1 MNLNE
6 NVGGIIM
13 KSRKMMHH
21 NEHYNNSI
29 IMGTNI
35 TKQRL
40 ESLDVLRGFDLFCLV
55 ALEGIMHPLAHAIDA
70 PWVDYFMWNFTH
82 MDWEGLSPWD
92 LVMPLFMFMSGVSI
106 PFALSRYRKEAVK
119 GQAYRRIL
127 KRVILL
133 WIFGMMC
140 QGNLLALNPER
151 IYLYTNTLQSIAV
164 GYLVASLL
172 FLNTRV
178 KTQIGIAAGLL
189 FTFWGCMEFISVDG
203 YGYGNYTPDGNL
215 AEWIDRTLLGR
226 FRDAATVQDGQ
237 VVFAPWYRYTWI
249 LSSLNFDVTVLTGLF
264 AGYIAKDKI
273 EEKKKLK
280 LYFGTGITMVIAGWL
295 WNFQMPVIKTIWTS
309 SMVLVCSGY
318 CFLLMGLFYYW
329 IDYKGHRSGITWLKV
344 YGMNSIVAYMLANV
358 VNFRCIGESL
368 FYGLEQYMG
377 SYYSFL
383 MTLWNIGA
391 VYVIIWFMYKRGIFL
406 KV

>member
-1 MNLNE
+1 
-6 NVGGIIM
+6 M
-13 KSRKMMHH
+13 KNTHSSSK
-21 NEHYNNSI
+21 
-29 IMGTNI
+29 
-35 TKQRL
+35 RL
-40 ESLDVLRGFDLFCLV
+40 ESLDALRGFDLFFLV
-55 ALEGIMHPLAHAIDA
+55 ALGPLMHSLARTANVEWLNESM
-70 PWVDYFMWNFTH
+70 WVFSH
-82 MDWEGLSPWD
+82 VSWEGFSPWD
-92 LVMPLFMFMSGVSI
+92 LIMPLFLFMSGISM
-106 PFALSRYRKEAVK
+106 PFSLSRYKSISDKRPLLRRLAK
-119 GQAYRRIL
+119 RIL
-127 KRVILL
+127 LL

-140 QGNLLALNPER
+140 QGNLLALDPNT
-151 IYLYTNTLQSIAV
+151 IYLYSNTLQAIAT
-164 GYLVASLL
+164 GYLITALL
-172 FLNTRV
+172 FLFTSRR
-178 KTQIGIAAGLL
+178 TQIITAVVLL
-189 FTFWGCMEFISVDG
+189 LVYWTAMQFITVDG
-203 YGYGNYTPDGNL
+203 YGGGNYTPQGNL
-215 AEWIDRTLLGR
+215 AEWIDNTVLGR
-226 FRDAATVQDGQ
+226 FRDTAQVIDGK
-237 VVFAPWYRYTWI
+237 VVVADWYHYTWI
-249 LSSLNFDVTVLTGLF
+249 LSSLNFGVTVLTGLF

-309 SMVLVCSGY
+309 SMVLVSSGY

-358 VNFRCIGESL
+358 VNFRCIGEPL

>member
-1 MNLNE
+1 
-6 NVGGIIM
+6 M
-13 KSRKMMHH
+13 KNTHSSSK
-21 NEHYNNSI
+21 
-29 IMGTNI
+29 
-35 TKQRL
+35 RL
-40 ESLDVLRGFDLFCLV
+40 ESLDALRGFDLFFLV
-55 ALEGIMHPLAHAIDA
+55 ALGPLMHSLARTANVEWLNESM
-70 PWVDYFMWNFTH
+70 WVFSH
-82 MDWEGLSPWD
+82 VSWEGFSPWD
-92 LVMPLFMFMSGVSI
+92 LIMPLFLFMSGISM
-106 PFALSRYRKEAVK
+106 PFSLSRYKSISDKRPLLRRLAK
-119 GQAYRRIL
+119 RIL
-127 KRVILL
+127 LL

-140 QGNLLALNPER
+140 QGNLLALDPNT
-151 IYLYTNTLQSIAV
+151 IYLYSNTLQAIAT
-164 GYLVASLL
+164 GYLITTLL
-172 FLNTRV
+172 FLFTSRR
-178 KTQIGIAAGLL
+178 TQIITAVVLL
-189 FTFWGCMEFISVDG
+189 LVYWTAMQFITVDG
-203 YGYGNYTPDGNL
+203 YGGGNYTPQGNL
-215 AEWIDRTLLGR
+215 AEWIDNTVLGR
-226 FRDAATVQDGQ
+226 FRDTAQVIDGK
-237 VVFAPWYRYTWI
+237 VVVADWYHYTWI
-249 LSSLNFDVTVLTGLF
+249 LSSLNFGVTVLTGLF

-295 WNFQMPVIKTIWTS
+295 WNFQMLVIKTIWTS
-309 SMVLVCSGY
+309 SMVLVSSGY

>member
-1 MNLNE
+1 
-6 NVGGIIM
+6 M
-13 KSRKMMHH
+13 KNTHSSSK
-21 NEHYNNSI
+21 
-29 IMGTNI
+29 
-35 TKQRL
+35 RL
-40 ESLDVLRGFDLFCLV
+40 ESLDALRGFDLFFLV
-55 ALEGIMHPLAHAIDA
+55 ALGPLMHSLARTANVEWLNESM
-70 PWVDYFMWNFTH
+70 WVFSH
-82 MDWEGLSPWD
+82 VSWEGFSPWD
-92 LVMPLFMFMSGVSI
+92 LIMPLFLFMSGISM
-106 PFALSRYRKEAVK
+106 PFSLSRYKSISDKRPLLRRLAK
-119 GQAYRRIL
+119 RIL
-127 KRVILL
+127 LL

-140 QGNLLALNPER
+140 QGNLLALDPNT
-151 IYLYTNTLQSIAV
+151 IYLYSNTLQAIAT
-164 GYLVASLL
+164 GYLITALL
-172 FLNTRV
+172 FLFTSRR
-178 KTQIGIAAGLL
+178 TQIITAVVLL
-189 FTFWGCMEFISVDG
+189 LVYWTAMQFITVDG
-203 YGYGNYTPDGNL
+203 YGGGNYTPQGNL
-215 AEWIDRTLLGR
+215 AEWIDNTVLGR
-226 FRDAATVQDGQ
+226 FRDTAQVIDGK
-237 VVFAPWYRYTWI
+237 VVVADWYHYTWI
-249 LSSLNFDVTVLTGLF
+249 LSSLNFGVTVLTGLF

-309 SMVLVCSGY
+309 SMVLVSSGY

-368 FYGLEQYMG
+368 FHGLEQYMG

>member
-1 MNLNE
+1 
-6 NVGGIIM
+6 M
-13 KSRKMMHH
+13 KNTHSSSK
-21 NEHYNNSI
+21 
-29 IMGTNI
+29 
-35 TKQRL
+35 RL
-40 ESLDVLRGFDLFCLV
+40 ESLDALRGFDLFFLV
-55 ALEGIMHPLAHAIDA
+55 ALGPLMHSLARTANVEWLNESM
-70 PWVDYFMWNFTH
+70 WVFSH
-82 MDWEGLSPWD
+82 VSWEGFSPWD
-92 LVMPLFMFMSGVSI
+92 LIMPLFLFMSGISM
-106 PFALSRYRKEAVK
+106 PFSLSRYKSISDKRPLLRRLAK
-119 GQAYRRIL
+119 RIL
-127 KRVILL
+127 LL

-140 QGNLLALNPER
+140 QGNLLALDPNT
-151 IYLYTNTLQSIAV
+151 IYLYSNTLQAIAT
-164 GYLVASLL
+164 GYLITALL
-172 FLNTRV
+172 FLFTSRR
-178 KTQIGIAAGLL
+178 TQIITAVVLL
-189 FTFWGCMEFISVDG
+189 LVYWTAMQFITVDG
-203 YGYGNYTPDGNL
+203 YGGGNYTPQGNL
-215 AEWIDRTLLGR
+215 AEWIDNTVLGR
-226 FRDAATVQDGQ
+226 FRDTAQVIDGK
-237 VVFAPWYRYTWI
+237 VVVADWYHYTWI
-249 LSSLNFDVTVLTGLF
+249 LSSLNFGVTVLTGLF

-309 SMVLVCSGY
+309 SMVLVSSGY

-358 VNFRCIGESL
+358 VNFRCIGESS

>member
-1 MNLNE
+1 
-6 NVGGIIM
+6 M
-13 KSRKMMHH
+13 KNTHSSSK
-21 NEHYNNSI
+21 
-29 IMGTNI
+29 
-35 TKQRL
+35 RL
-40 ESLDVLRGFDLFCLV
+40 ESLDALRGFDLFFLV
-55 ALEGIMHPLAHAIDA
+55 ALGPLMHSLARTANVEWLNESM
-70 PWVDYFMWNFTH
+70 WVFSH
-82 MDWEGLSPWD
+82 VSWEGFSPWD
-92 LVMPLFMFMSGVSI
+92 LIMPLFLFMSGISM
-106 PFALSRYRKEAVK
+106 PFSLSRYKSISDKRPLLRRLAK
-119 GQAYRRIL
+119 RIL
-127 KRVILL
+127 LL

-140 QGNLLALNPER
+140 QGNLLVLDPNT
-151 IYLYTNTLQSIAV
+151 IYLYSNTLQAIAT
-164 GYLVASLL
+164 GYLITALL
-172 FLNTRV
+172 FLFTSRR
-178 KTQIGIAAGLL
+178 TQIITAVVLL
-189 FTFWGCMEFISVDG
+189 LVYWTAMQFITVDG
-203 YGYGNYTPDGNL
+203 YGGGNYTPQGNL
-215 AEWIDRTLLGR
+215 AEWIDNTVLGR
-226 FRDAATVQDGQ
+226 FRDTAQVIDGK
-237 VVFAPWYRYTWI
+237 VVVADWYHYTWI
-249 LSSLNFDVTVLTGLF
+249 LSSLNFGVTVLTGLF

-309 SMVLVCSGY
+309 SMVLVSSGY

>member
-1 MNLNE
+1 
-6 NVGGIIM
+6 M
-13 KSRKMMHH
+13 KNTHSSSK
-21 NEHYNNSI
+21 
-29 IMGTNI
+29 
-35 TKQRL
+35 RL
-40 ESLDVLRGFDLFCLV
+40 ESLDALRGFDLFFLV
-55 ALEGIMHPLAHAIDA
+55 ALGPLMHSLARTANVEWLNESM
-70 PWVDYFMWNFTH
+70 WVFSH
-82 MDWEGLSPWD
+82 VSWEGFSPWD
-92 LVMPLFMFMSGVSI
+92 LIMPFFLFMSGISM
-106 PFALSRYRKEAVK
+106 PFSLSRYKSISDKRPLLRRLAK
-119 GQAYRRIL
+119 RIL
-127 KRVILL
+127 LL

-140 QGNLLALNPER
+140 QGNLLALDPNT
-151 IYLYTNTLQSIAV
+151 IYLYSNTLQAIAT
-164 GYLVASLL
+164 GYLITALL
-172 FLNTRV
+172 FLFTSRR
-178 KTQIGIAAGLL
+178 TQIITAVVLL
-189 FTFWGCMEFISVDG
+189 LVYWTAMQFITVDG
-203 YGYGNYTPDGNL
+203 YGGGNYTPQGNL
-215 AEWIDRTLLGR
+215 AEWIDNTVLGR
-226 FRDAATVQDGQ
+226 FRDTAQVIDGK
-237 VVFAPWYRYTWI
+237 VVVADWYHYTWI
-249 LSSLNFDVTVLTGLF
+249 LSSLNFGVTVLTGLF

-309 SMVLVCSGY
+309 SMVLVSSGY

>member
-1 MNLNE
+1 
-6 NVGGIIM
+6 M
-13 KSRKMMHH
+13 KNTHSSSK
-21 NEHYNNSI
+21 
-29 IMGTNI
+29 
-35 TKQRL
+35 RL
-40 ESLDVLRGFDLFCLV
+40 ESLDALRGFDLFFLV
-55 ALEGIMHPLAHAIDA
+55 ALGPLMHSLARTANVEWLNESM
-70 PWVDYFMWNFTH
+70 WVFSH
-82 MDWEGLSPWD
+82 VSWEGFSPWD
-92 LVMPLFMFMSGVSI
+92 LIMPLFLFMSGISM
-106 PFALSRYRKEAVK
+106 PFSLSRYKSISDKRPLLRRLAK
-119 GQAYRRIL
+119 RIL
-127 KRVILL
+127 LL

-140 QGNLLALNPER
+140 QGNLLALDPNT
-151 IYLYTNTLQSIAV
+151 IYLYSNTLQAIAI
-164 GYLVASLL
+164 GYLFTALL
-172 FLNTRV
+172 FLFTSRR
-178 KTQIGIAAGLL
+178 TQIITAVVLL
-189 FTFWGCMEFISVDG
+189 LVYWTAMQFITVDG
-203 YGYGNYTPDGNL
+203 YGGGNYTPQGNL
-215 AEWIDRTLLGR
+215 AEWIDNTVLGR
-226 FRDAATVQDGQ
+226 FRDTAQVIDGK
-237 VVFAPWYRYTWI
+237 VVVADWYHYTWI
-249 LSSLNFDVTVLTGLF
+249 LSSLNFGVTVLTGLF

-309 SMVLVCSGY
+309 SMVLVSSGY

>member
-21 NEHYNNSI
+21 NEHSNNRM

-70 PWVDYFMWNFTH
+70 PWFDYFMWNFTH

-249 LSSLNFDVTVLTGLF
+249 LSSLNFAVTTLTGLVCRIYPERQNTTIGTKVLSIGGYWCVISCRRMVMELSD
-264 AGYIAKDKI
+264 AGHQETVDQFHGAS
-273 EEKKKLK
+273 
-280 LYFGTGITMVIAGWL
+280 
-295 WNFQMPVIKTIWTS
+295 NQR
-309 SMVLVCSGY
+309 MVLFANGCI
-318 CFLLMGLFYYW
+318 LL
-329 IDYKGHRSGITWLKV
+329 DYRPQRLV
-344 YGMNSIVAYMLANV
+344 
-358 VNFRCIGESL
+358 
-368 FYGLEQYMG
+368 
-377 SYYSFL
+377 
-383 MTLWNIGA
+383 
-391 VYVIIWFMYKRGIFL
+391 
-406 KV
+406 